1 MKWVISTVVTIILV
15 PKLQPT
21 ISEYIESEFIN
32 NVGLGIAIFIIT
44 LFLIIVIGKTIGKAV
59 TWTGVGSIDKTFG
72 MLFGVF
78 KGYVVTVCIFSILNW
93 FYPLQNWGISA
104 EDAISFDL
112 INKGSEI
119 LIEEF
124 PSSEDFIDT
133 KEKIEKFKS
142 DKLREECGVF
152 GISKHEDAARLVAL
166 GLHSL
171 QHRGQEGCGIVSF
184 DGKSFH
190 SEKRQGLVGDHFTNI
205 ETIKKLPGNS
215 AIGHNRYSTT
225 GETSLRNIQP
235 FFADLYHGGLSIAHN
250 GNLTNA
256 ITLRNELVKN
266 GSIFRTTSDTETIVQ
281 LIAQSNR
288 EKILDKITETLF
300 KIQGG
305 YALVILT
312 NKKLIG
318 IRDPLG
324 IRPLVIGKL
333 GNSYIFASETC
344 ALDIV
349 DAKFVREVDNG
360 EVVVIEN
367 NEMKS
372 FKPFNKIKSRPCVF
386 EYIYFARPDS
396 ILSGECAYEYR
407 KRLGEELA
415 KETGVEA
422 DIIVPVP
429 DSGVPAAIGYS
440 QSSKIKFELGLIRN
454 HYVGRTFIE
463 PTQNIRSFGVKL
475 KLSSTKSIL
484 KNKSII
490 LIDDSLVR
498 GTTCGK
504 IVKMLYKAGAKKV
517 HVRIACPEIKYPDF
531 YGVDMPTKKELLSSN
546 KTKNEIC
553 DFLGAASCNFLS
565 VDGLYKALLKEK
577 RNNSYPQ
584 FSDHYF
590 TGEYPI
596 KALDKLGNEKITQL
610 SLLSN
615 KSSS

>member
-1 MKWVISTVVTIILV
+1 MRISLIRKK
-15 PKLQPT
+15 KL
-21 ISEYIESEFIN
+21 
-32 NVGLGIAIFIIT
+32 
-44 LFLIIVIGKTIGKAV
+44 K
-59 TWTGVGSIDKTFG
+59 
-72 MLFGVF
+72 
-78 KGYVVTVCIFSILNW
+78 
-93 FYPLQNWGISA
+93 
-104 EDAISFDL
+104 
-112 INKGSEI
+112 
-119 LIEEF
+119 
-124 PSSEDFIDT
+124 
-133 KEKIEKFKS
+133 KFNS
-142 DKLREECGVF
+142 DRLKEECGIF
-152 GISKHEDAARLVAL
+152 GISNHEDASRLVAL
-166 GLHSL
+166 GLHAL
-171 QHRGQEGCGIVSF
+171 QHRGQEGCGIVSY

-205 ETIKKLPGNS
+205 ETIKKLPGKA

-256 ITLRNELVKN
+256 ITLRNDLVKN

-281 LIAQSNR
+281 LIAQSKR

-305 YALVILT
+305 YSLVILT

-318 IRDPLG
+318 VRDPLG

-333 GNSYIFASETC
+333 GNAYIFASETC

-349 DAKFVREVDNG
+349 DAKFVREVENG
-360 EVVVIEN
+360 EIVLIEN
-367 NEMKS
+367 NSIKS
-372 FKPFNKIKSRPCVF
+372 YKPFNKIKPRPCVF

-396 ILSGECAYEYR
+396 LLNGVCAYEYR
-407 KRLGEELA
+407 KRLGVELS
-415 KETGVEA
+415 KENKIEA
-422 DIIVPVP
+422 DMVVPVP
-429 DSGVPAAIGYS
+429 DSGVPAAIGFS
-440 QSSKIKFELGLIRN
+440 QTSGIKFELGLIRN

-484 KNKSII
+484 KNKSVI

-498 GTTCGK
+498 GTTCSK
-504 IVKMLYKAGAKKV
+504 IISLLYKAGVKKV
-517 HVRIACPEIKYPDF
+517 HVKIACPEIKFPDF

-546 KTKNEIC
+546 KDINEIC
-553 DFLGAASCNFLS
+553 KYLGADSVNFLS
-565 VDGLYKALLKEK
+565 LDGLYKALINEK
-577 RNNSYPQ
+577 RNNNYPQ

-596 KALDKLGNEKITQL
+596 KALDKLGDEKVTQL

-615 KSSS
+615 KSNS